1 METVVEVLA
10 VDMPYRVLTQVKPA
24 AFVRTVQTQ
33 RGAVLVSTIEIHCVD
48 VPGAVVAH
56 SSHEFDAN
64 GRIIR
69 RSVLE
74 LVDYEVVRSPP
85 TTPTSSVNDGRR
97 RLFYHRRTRQP

>member
-1 METVVEVLA
+1 
-10 VDMPYRVLTQVKPA
+10 MPYRVLTQVKPV

-33 RGAVLVSTIEIHCVD
+33 RGVVLVSTIEIQCVD

-74 LVDYEVVRSPP
+74 LVDYEVVQPAA
-85 TTPTSSVNDGRR
+85 TNPTSLLNDGRR
-97 RLFYHRRTRQP
+97 RLFYHRRTRKP